1 MKGIKTMKK
10 RKTMKKIIALL
21 LTVIIV
27 ICSLPMTAFAN
38 TLESTFLES
47 ENEAVNE
54 GNENWHLIDEQEI
67 VTDEIIGSVSEVESL
82 REENVKHFRL
92 PDGTYEAV
100 VYSQPVHRKDK
111 EGVWRDIDNTIE
123 LKTYAKASK
132 YATRDS
138 RVTFAD
144 RFTNNA
150 DLFTL
155 SENGYSISMQLLSN
169 GNEFDNE
176 METTDFG
183 SLSTPIVNNRSE
195 KRTSTIFNSIDEA
208 KKIDNKSS
216 IVYNN
221 IRKNINIEYVLNGN
235 DVKENI
241 IVNAPCESYEYI
253 FQITLDGLFA
263 ELSNN
268 GEILVKDNTTKD
280 TEYII
285 PAPYMYDAN
294 GTYSYDVSYTLEQVK
309 DEIYLLVVSA
319 DSKWINSEDRA
330 FPVVIDPTFEHYTVY
345 YDSYI
350 DANNPTDTFGYDP
363 IMWVSNDCAAFI
375 QMDLPQLPDGATV
388 NSAYLHIPYYYHIT
402 TGALSAALYDVTE
415 QWYESSICFDNFPNV
430 GNIVSTGMLVA
441 STNITENNPGM
452 ARFTITSLVNQWYG
466 GTPNYGVMLTRRKSS
481 VATNQSVIL
490 KSYEAYDEPTYISID
505 YTYYLP
511 DGVYALQNDS
521 YYNQWMSIE
530 DDSCWSGNNLQQEY
544 SSISPLDT
552 TELDRSR
559 LFKIT
564 RIPGT
569 PRYTI
574 RSMLNNT
581 ITFEFVGN
589 EIITKEISAFD
600 DAVPNSNTF
609 SIEWQGDR
617 FLISPYGSSYVIG
630 TTSETDANLAPVL
643 KANATAA
650 SHWCLEQY
658 TGTHEYGYEL
668 FSTKDPFIVGE
679 NATFITAVWSTKIG
693 YNYPVLFVPTEYSSK
708 ISFEW
713 NTSNRSAA
721 VKFLSPGQI
730 TIGCSIYDQNMEDYY
745 GISARYNI
753 LPIREG
759 TYYIQNAQTQKYVT
773 EQGFSSSVGGTISQ
787 DEYNDGILQQWA
799 ISYVSGLYVTIKSVT
814 NNMYLGVDPNDSTNI
829 VQCSQVNNYSQWKL
843 EITEKGNFKFTC
855 KAFENN
861 DSVLATT
868 NNIALTMS
876 IYVNNGYEDA
886 CDYDEWYL
894 VKKIISI
901 ENYYDSTFVNIPLLS
916 YINEVESFAN
926 LVYARYYN
934 VGIHIEY
941 GETLLSNQTLG
952 MASNDVCPPNS
963 ACTDSCA
970 IECANHHKNIF
981 RIAYRMEEIISRQSN
996 HIHVLWTNHKTRSYC
1011 SEKNNEHTEKTA
1023 TAVVCPDANNNPL
1036 PIIHFLSIIDM
1047 EEYNETTVDKVK
1059 AIMSLVL
1066 VHEIAHVINM
1076 EEVYITQG
1084 NHRDTGDLQC
1094 IMRWLDTSRPQ
1105 DYLVGIMEN
1114 DAPPFCEYCKSLMK
1128 EHTSNLAFQ

>member
-111 EGVWRDIDNTIE
+111 EGVWQDIDNTIE
-123 LKTYAKASK
+123 LTSNAKVSK
-132 YATRDS
+132 YATADL
-138 RVTFAD
+138 RVSFAD
-144 RFTNNA
+144 RFAPDT

-155 SENGYSISMQLLSN
+155 SENGYSISMKLLSDEKELDDKI
-169 GNEFDNE
+169 G
-176 METTDFG
+176 TTDFD
-183 SLSTPIVNNRSE
+183 SFSTPIVNNISE
-195 KRTSTIFNSIDEA
+195 KRSSNVFNSLEEA
-208 KKIDNKSS
+208 KSIDNCSS

-221 IRKNINIEYVLNGN
+221 TRKNTNIEYVLNGN

-263 ELSNN
+263 ELSAN
-268 GEILVKDNTTKD
+268 GEISVKDSQTNETK
-280 TEYII
+280 YVI
-285 PAPYMYDAN
+285 PAPYMYDADGN
-294 GTYSYDVSYTLEQVK
+294 YSYNVSYILEQVK
-309 DEIYLLVVSA
+309 DEIYLLVVTA
-319 DSKWINSEDRA
+319 DSEWINAEDRA

-415 QWYESSICFDNFPNV
+415 QWYESSICFDNYPNV

-466 GTPNYGVMLTRRKSS
+466 GTPNYGVMLMRRNSS

-511 DGVYALQNDS
+511 DGVYALQNDL

-530 DDSCWSGNNLQQEY
+530 NDDCWSGNNLQQEY
-544 SSISPLDT
+544 SDISPFET
-552 TELDRSR
+552 NELDRSR

-581 ITFEFVGN
+581 LSFNIVGN

-600 DAVPNSNTF
+600 DSVLNSDTF

-630 TTSETDANLAPVL
+630 ATSESTANLAPVL
-643 KANATAA
+643 KSGA
-650 SHWCLEQY
+650 SSSSRWCLEKY
-658 TGTHEYGYEL
+658 TGTDDFGYEL
-668 FSTKDPFIVGE
+668 FPSSDLFIVGE
-679 NATFITAVWSTKIG
+679 TITMNVAAWSTKIG
-693 YNYPVLFVPTEYSSK
+693 YNYPNLSINSEDASK
-708 ISFEW
+708 IDFEW
-713 NTSNRSAA
+713 NTSNRTAYLE
-721 VKFLSPGQI
+721 FLSHGEI
-730 TIGCSIYDQNMEDYY
+730 SINCKIYDQNMEYY
-745 GISARYNI
+745 DGDSAYYDI
-753 LPIREG
+753 LSIREG
-759 TYYIQNAQTQKYVT
+759 TYFIRNYVT
-773 EQGFSSSVGGTISQ
+773 ESYMQIEKNAESYYSSGNTVEVWELDSGEYQKWRIVYNGSGYYKIISNISNMALTVPNSSVNATSPLVLESYNGNDRQLWKITKASSGAYIFRPKSGEEY
-787 DEYNDGILQQWA
+787 DEDWCMSSDHRIGKDKKNGVVVEQYMYTNDGIRRDEWILARIENDLAVELEAQHHENWCWLAVSRMFAKHYYSNVTLTQEDAIATIKGGIGTDGNYSNDKGSLEQAQQA
-799 ISYVSGLYVTIKSVT
+799 INYYISNIAGASIDTLIKRRVIYSEENLIRFLNDGHVVYVGRGLYDNMNDGSTQNGGHLILIYGYVIIDTEVYFLIKNSFPENIGKTETISYDKLCYG
-814 NNMYLGVDPNDSTNI
+814 TNI
-829 VQCSQVNNYSQWKL
+829 K
-843 EITEKGNFKFTC
+843 
-855 KAFENN
+855 
-861 DSVLATT
+861 
-868 NNIALTMS
+868 M
-876 IYVNNGYEDA
+876 YEDE
-886 CDYDEWYL
+886 DNGIWY
-894 VKKIISI
+894 
-901 ENYYDSTFVNIPLLS
+901 STI
-916 YINEVESFAN
+916 
-926 LVYARYYN
+926 
-934 VGIHIEY
+934 
-941 GETLLSNQTLG
+941 
-952 MASNDVCPPNS
+952 
-963 ACTDSCA
+963 
-970 IECANHHKNIF
+970 
-981 RIAYRMEEIISRQSN
+981 
-996 HIHVLWTNHKTRSYC
+996 
-1011 SEKNNEHTEKTA
+1011 
-1023 TAVVCPDANNNPL
+1023 
-1036 PIIHFLSIIDM
+1036 
-1047 EEYNETTVDKVK
+1047 
-1059 AIMSLVL
+1059 
-1066 VHEIAHVINM
+1066 VINTS
-1076 EEVYITQG
+1076 YA
-1084 NHRDTGDLQC
+1084 NDTIPYYFDQ
-1094 IMRWLDTSRPQ
+1094 
-1105 DYLVGIMEN
+1105 
-1114 DAPPFCEYCKSLMK
+1114 
-1128 EHTSNLAFQ
+1128 

>member
-27 ICSLPMTAFAN
+27 ICSLPMTTFAN

-67 VTDEIIGSVSEVESL
+67 VTDEIIGNVSEVESL

-92 PDGTYEAV
+92 ADGTYEAI

-375 QMDLPQLPDGATV
+375 QMDLPQLPNGATV

-511 DGVYALQNDS
+511 DGVYALQNDL
-521 YYNQWMSIE
+521 YYNQWMSVE
-530 DDSCWSGNNLQQEY
+530 NDSCWSGNNLQQEY

-693 YNYPVLFVPTEYSSK
+693 YNYPALSVSSEDYSK

-713 NTSNRSAA
+713 NTSNRSAD
-721 VKFLSPGQI
+721 VEFLSSGQI
-730 TIGCSIYDQNMEDYY
+730 TVGCRIYDQNMEDYY
-745 GISARYNI
+745 SIFARYD
-753 LPIREG
+753 IRQIHDGIYFIKNRATNDYMQIEKNAESYYSSGNTIEAWNFDSGEYQKWKIFYNGSGYCRIISDMSNLALTVPNSSVNATAPLVLEPYNGNDRQLWKITKASSGAYIFRPKSGNSYDSDWCMSSDHTTSAKVEG
-759 TYYIQNAQTQKYVT
+759 VVIEQYPYIDNTNRRDEWVLARIGYASSVMVEGQQDSKWCWAATALMFAKHYYPSVTLTQTDAVTYVKGSACDDTGSLLDAQQAINYYISNINGA
-773 EQGFSSSVGGTISQ
+773 TI
-787 DEYNDGILQQWA
+787 NT
-799 ISYVSGLYVTIKSVT
+799 VIKEHV
-814 NNMYLGVDPNDSTNI
+814 V
-829 VQCSQVNNYSQWKL
+829 YSK
-843 EITEKGNFKFTC
+843 
-855 KAFENN
+855 
-861 DSVLATT
+861 
-868 NNIALTMS
+868 
-876 IYVNNGYEDA
+876 
-886 CDYDEWYL
+886 
-894 VKKIISI
+894 
-901 ENYYDSTFVNIPLLS
+901 
-916 YINEVESFAN
+916 
-926 LVYARYYN
+926 
-934 VGIHIEY
+934 
-941 GETLLSNQTLG
+941 ETLLRFLDEENVLYVARG
-952 MASNDVCPPNS
+952 LYDDMNDVS
-963 ACTDSCA
+963 
-970 IECANHHKNIF
+970 
-981 RIAYRMEEIISRQSN
+981 SRREG
-996 HIHVLWTNHKTRSYC
+996 HVILIYGY
-1011 SEKNNEHTEKTA
+1011 
-1023 TAVVCPDANNNPL
+1023 V
-1036 PIIHFLSIIDM
+1036 IIDEQIWLLVKNSEPENQGRIEM
-1047 EEYNETTVDKVK
+1047 ISYEKLYNGNNCVDNEEQDNWVWESS
-1059 AIMSLVL
+1059 I
-1066 VHEIAHVINM
+1066 VIN
-1076 EEVYITQG
+1076 
-1084 NHRDTGDLQC
+1084 
-1094 IMRWLDTSRPQ
+1094 TSYVDNTIPYYF
-1105 DYLVGIMEN
+1105 D
-1114 DAPPFCEYCKSLMK
+1114 
-1128 EHTSNLAFQ
+1128 